1 MTFPALP
8 HGHDANETRTE
19 ANFEGGRT
27 ATAAIGPQPA
37 GGDVEHECA
46 DSTMRPFDCPGQL
59 HAQTEYDYHDAVL
72 SGGLPEEQFADDSY
86 DPFDYG
92 NGLDFVE

>member
-1 MTFPALP
+1 MLHTVAPNASSSSSPAIMTFPALP

-46 DSTMRPFDCPGQL
+46 DSTMRPFDCPG
-59 HAQTEYDYHDAVL
+59 
-72 SGGLPEEQFADDSY
+72 
-86 DPFDYG
+86 
-92 NGLDFVE
+92 

>member
-46 DSTMRPFDCPGQL
+46 DSTMRPFDCPG
-59 HAQTEYDYHDAVL
+59 
-72 SGGLPEEQFADDSY
+72 
-86 DPFDYG
+86 
-92 NGLDFVE
+92 